1 MWLLLQGEREAALRT
16 VKDAA
21 SARDAVTFERD
32 EAVTE
37 RDLLSMEARV
47 LQDKHETSQNQLNVL
62 RREHEHVMHERDQ
75 VRDFTEPAQRAATR
89 A

>member
-1 MWLLLQGEREAALRT
+1 MSRLLQGEREAALRT

-37 RDLLSMEARV
+37 RDLLQMESKV
-47 LQDKHETSQNQLNVL
+47 LRDKHETSVNQLDVL
-62 RREHEHVMHERDQ
+62 CKEHEQLQAQCDQ
-75 VRDFTEPAQRAATR
+75 VRDSCRRSATR
-89 A
+89 